1 MSTVGRPLCSEGEGE
16 GVEGAEEWHA
26 DGSTTSSAGGVIIT
40 IIDTG
45 LDTAA
50 LLLGAIL
57 KGSNVS
63 GPKRSSVGLIR
74 GFCMMG
80 TVF

>member
-1 MSTVGRPLCSEGEGE
+1 VSTVGRPLCSEGEG
-16 GVEGAEEWHA
+16 AEEAGEEESA
-26 DGSTTSSAGGVIIT
+26 DGSTTSSAGAVIII

-45 LDTAA
+45 PDGV
-50 LLLGAIL
+50 LLGVIF

-63 GPKRSSVGLIR
+63 GPKMSSVGLIK
-74 GFCMMG
+74 GLCMMG